1 MVTGTRAEYGL
12 LYWVMKTIL
21 ADPDLELNLVVT
33 GMHLSPEF
41 GLTFKTIEED
51 GFKID
56 EKVEILL
63 SSDTE
68 VGVSK
73 AVGLATISF
82 AEIFARTKPDFVM
95 VLGDRF
101 ELLAAAQAALFSK
114 IPLIH
119 LAGGDVTEGAFDE
132 AIRHSITKMAHLHFV
147 TNPGSA
153 KRVRQL
159 GEDPSKIF
167 NVGNPGLEHL
177 RHLKLMSKE
186 ELSDSLNFK
195 LRPKNLLITF
205 HPVTLEKEA
214 SSNQFSE
221 LLAALNKLDEQYGII
236 FTKPNADNEGR
247 ELINQID
254 NFVKHNKNSLARTSL
269 GQLRY
274 LSAVKHVDAVVGN
287 SSSGLLE
294 VPSLKTPTINI
305 GDRQKGRLKASSVI
319 DCKPDT
325 KSILEAIRISE
336 KLDCSDAINP
346 YGDGYT
352 ADKVVSSIKSIK
364 DPLRLIKKKFNDVDF
379 YFESS

>member
-1 MVTGTRAEYGL
+1 MITGTRAEYGL
-12 LYWVMKTIL
+12 LYWIMQTIS
-21 ADPDLELNLVVT
+21 ADPELELNLVVT

-41 GLTFKTIEED
+41 GLTFKTIEKD

-101 ELLAAAQAALFSK
+101 ELLAASQAALFSK
-114 IPLIH
+114 TPLIH
-119 LAGGDVTEGAFDE
+119 LVGGDVTEGAFDE

-147 TNPGSA
+147 TNPDSA

-167 NVGNPGLEHL
+167 HVGNPGLEHL
-177 RHLKLMSKE
+177 RRLKLMSKE

-214 SSNQFSE
+214 SDSQFSE
-221 LLAALNKLDEQYGII
+221 LLAALDKLDEQYGII
-236 FTKPNADNEGR
+236 ITKPNADNEGR
-247 ELINQID
+247 ALINQID
-254 NFVKHNKNSLARTSL
+254 NFVKRNKNSIARTSL

-305 GDRQKGRLKASSVI
+305 GDRQKGRLKAISVI

-325 KSILEAIRISE
+325 ESILEAIRTSE

-352 ADKVVSSIKSIK
+352 ADKVINSIKSIK
-364 DPLRLIKKKFNDVDF
+364 DPLSLIKKKFYDVDF
-379 YFESS
+379 NFEGG